1 MAQLV
6 AQQTLNLRVAGSIPV
21 TRIHSGMAQQV
32 AHQIV
37 NLRVVGSSPTAGA
50 NSEGVPLPSFHG
62 TPENYTSELAY
73 ANRAGRACFSALKY

>member
-1 MAQLV
+1 M
-6 AQQTLNLRVAGSIPV
+6 GSNPIEG
-21 TRIHSGMAQQV
+21 IYSGMAQQV

-62 TPENYTSELAY
+62 TPENYDHELA
-73 ANRAGRACFSALKY
+73 